1 MNLLFVFLRNLV
13 VTAAVE
19 GAAVLCVRRDKR
31 FLFYSLLCNLLTNP
45 LVNLL
50 LILSVW
56 WLGGSAYYPALA
68 LLEVLAVAAEA
79 VVYHRLGGLSKR
91 VSLWLSLL
99 LNALSFLAGLLLNL
113 LF

>member
-1 MNLLFVFLRNLV
+1 MSLLLVFLRNLV

-19 GAAVLCVRRDKR
+19 GAAVLWIRRDR
-31 FLFYSLLCNLLTNP
+31 HFLFYSLLCNLLTNP

-50 LILSVW
+50 LVLSVW
-56 WLGGSAYYPALA
+56 GLGRDAYYPALA

-79 VVYHRLGGLSKR
+79 VVYRRLGGLSKR
-91 VSLWLSLL
+91 WSLWLSLL

-113 LF
+113 LT